1 MKTYIAVGLSI
12 VVGATIGAAAVQT
25 LRAQAKPSVYTIA
38 EIDVKNVDAYIKEYV
53 PVVGPR
59 IKKAGGKLIAAS
71 PHVTALQGDAPNRR
85 VAINEWDNL
94 EAAEAFFNSAEY
106 KDAQKIGQ
114 KYATF
119 RVYAVAGVPQ

>member
-1 MKTYIAVGLSI
+1 MKTYVTAGLSMFAGI
-12 VVGATIGAAAVQT
+12 AIGAAAVQT
-25 LRAQAKPSVYTIA
+25 IHAQTKPPVYTVA
-38 EIDVKNVDAYIKEYV
+38 EIDVNNADAYMKQYV
-53 PVVGPR
+53 PVVAPR

-71 PHVTALQGDAPNRR
+71 LHVTALQGEAPDERF
-85 VAINEWDNL
+85 AINEWASLD
-94 EAAEAFFNSAEY
+94 AATVFFNSDEY